1 MSTIP
6 QFRTVLFA
14 MDLSPSS
21 LLAFHYAAEIAHHFA
36 ATLLLTDIVPEEE
49 KALPEY
55 GSVMAK
61 FEEEIGMS
69 VRETEGGEL
78 RDIRPNVMIKH
89 TAIGSSLAAVVAQH
103 NADLVVL
110 GTHGRVG
117 IQKVNEGSKAEE
129 IAHVVTVPVLR
140 VGPRVSRAPKFKRLL
155 CVTDFSPTTANAIL
169 YAVSFAR
176 WYGASLDVL
185 HVNDPGTGE
194 SPREAVE
201 GMSNS
206 VQYEI
211 RRHGFDDV
219 FCQEEVLF
227 GESTE
232 RILHLA
238 ANRNIDM
245 IVMGLRHTSEIRA
258 RIAAHLPGGV
268 AHNVIAKAQCAVLT
282 VPDSAKTLPN
292 RRVTGQES

>member
-1 MSTIP
+1 MSSIS
-6 QFRTVLFA
+6 QIRAVLFA
-14 MDLSPSS
+14 MELSLSS
-21 LLAFHYAAEIAHHFA
+21 LRAFHYASEIARHFE
-36 ATLLLTDIVPEEE
+36 ATLLITDIVLEEE
-49 KALPEY
+49 KSSPEY
-55 GSVMAK
+55 KRVMDK

-69 VRETEGGEL
+69 SREVAGGEI
-78 RDIRPNVMIKH
+78 RDIRRNVVIKH

-103 NADLVVL
+103 NVDLVVL
-110 GTHGRVG
+110 GTRGRVG
-117 IQKVNEGSKAEE
+117 IQKVTEGSKAEE
-129 IAHVVTVPVLR
+129 IAHVVTVPVLTI
-140 VGPRVSRAPKFKRLL
+140 GPNVSRAPELKRLL
-155 CVTDFSPTTANAIL
+155 CVTDFSPTAATAII

-176 WYGASLDVL
+176 RYGASLDVL

-201 GMSNS
+201 GMSKF
-206 VQYEI
+206 VRDEI
-211 RRHGFDDV
+211 RRPGFDDV

-245 IVMGLRHTSEIRA
+245 IVMGLRHTSEVRA

-268 AHNVIAKAQCAVLT
+268 AYNVIAKAQCAVLT
-282 VPDSAKTLPN
+282 VPDSAQALPN
-292 RRVTGQES
+292 RRMIRQES